1 MLLVADR
8 EAAEAAFRA
17 HAPEVRPL
25 VPGAL
30 VREAEEQP
38 GVHHHVALGV
48 LPVQAAPLAVLRA
61 LPGRHPIRARRPHS
75 EVVDERVLEGFG
87 LTTCRTPLCGGRSRS
102 TLTEQHTNIVIN
114 IPICVYFHP
123 GL

>member
-38 GVHHHVALGV
+38 GVHEDVPRRVEAG
-48 LPVQAAPLAVLRA
+48 APQ
-61 LPGRHPIRARRPHS
+61 
-75 EVVDERVLEGFG
+75 
-87 LTTCRTPLCGGRSRS
+87 GGGKGQRSV
-102 TLTEQHTNIVIN
+102 TV
-114 IPICVYFHP
+114 
-123 GL
+123 